1 MNWKRIISGALAAGL
16 MLAMPVQLMASAE
29 SIDVTNSVTY
39 SGGGTPLRR

>member
-16 MLAMPVQLMASAE
+16 MLATSVQLMASAE

-39 SGGGTPLRR
+39 SGGVRI